1 MKYLTPVPKQF
12 VDFSGVPYSG
22 GSVTVYVH
30 GTTDKAK
37 IYADASSN
45 VLLPNPCQLDSNG
58 SWKCFVPADIPLD
71 YIVQDREGNVV
82 ASFLNIVLPG
92 VSIEGDVTKEYV
104 DAQDGLLDSK
114 IEAET
119 SARAE
124 ADANLK
130 DYVDSNVL
138 RIAPPE
144 SAGDGEVIFY
154 RGQLLQ

>member
-12 VDFSGVPYSG
+12 VDFSGVPYSD

-58 SWKCFVPADIPLD
+58 AWKCFVPADVLLD
-71 YIVQDREGNVV
+71 YIVQDREGSVV

-92 VSIEGDVTKEYV
+92 VSVEGSVTKEYV
-104 DAQDGLLDSK
+104 DAQD
-114 IEAET
+114 
-119 SARAE
+119 
-124 ADANLK
+124 
-130 DYVDSNVL
+130 NVL
-138 RIAPPE
+138 REKIDAMDRK
-144 SAGDGEVIFY
+144 GLMV
-154 RGQLLQ
+154 RNGQLRFG